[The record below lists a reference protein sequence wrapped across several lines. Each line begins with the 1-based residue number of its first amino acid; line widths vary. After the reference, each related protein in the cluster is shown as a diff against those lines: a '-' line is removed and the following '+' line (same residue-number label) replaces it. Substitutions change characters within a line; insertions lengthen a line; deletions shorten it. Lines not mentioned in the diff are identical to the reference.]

1 MKRINRPI
9 LGRHEAIAT
18 WIFLLALC
26 IYVVSR
32 VQIGAD
38 LSAFLPRSPTPV
50 QQLLSEQLR
59 DGIFSRLMLI
69 GIEGGSPD
77 VLSKASKQLA
87 QRLGKERGFSLIN
100 NGDEINM
107 AKDQAYLLENRY
119 LLSSAVTP
127 EHFTPNGLHA
137 SLENSLQLLGSPL
150 GIMIKRVIPR
160 DPSGE
165 MLHLLDGFAGQSQ
178 PASHDGVWVSRDG
191 KRALLLAQ
199 TRAPGFDID
208 AQQHSIELIQSSFAE
223 TTRVT
228 EFSGLHLVVSGP
240 GVFSVH
246 ARDHIKGV
254 AFNFSIITSIL
265 VSVLLLLV
273 YRSWRVLALSLLPV
287 ASGTLAG
294 IAAVSVGYGVVYG
307 ITLGFGITLI
317 GESVDYA
324 IFFFTRLAPGKP
336 PGTALDKIWPTLRLG
351 VMTTVCGFSP
361 MLLANFP
368 GFAQLGLF
376 SVVGLIVAVLV
387 TRWVLPGLVP
397 QNFATYT
404 PTHLSA
410 WLMGL
415 IRQAPRLRPLV
426 LIAVVAATLFIALHR
441 GPVWSDNL
449 SSLSPLM
456 ESDKRIDE
464 SLRRDIGAP
473 DVRYMVI
480 VSGKDRE
487 DALENSETLGSRLD
501 ALMVSHALTGYESPA
516 RYLPSK
522 KTQLARLAA
531 LPEPEK
537 LKANLH
543 QALAGLPFR
552 ANLFEPFF
560 SDVAAARNR
569 PPLTPDDLRGT
580 NLGLQTES
588 LLAQR
593 RDEWIAIMPLRGVSD
608 AMPIQHALGQDGR
621 AVLLDLQVESDTLY
635 QTYVHEAIK
644 LSAFGAFAILLLLF
658 VSLRSVRRVAMV
670 LLPLAAAVIIATA
683 IMLASAQKLLI
694 FHLIGLLL
702 TVAVGSNYSLFF
714 DRESRSDEHGEESQR
729 TMLSLLVANI
739 STIIAF
745 GMLAFSGVPLL
756 TAIGGTVAIGAFL
769 SLLFSAVLMEKKV
782 AKLN

>member
-1 MKRINRPI
+1 MRRYFRPF
-9 LGRHEAIAT
+9 LSRHGAIAS
-18 WIFLLALC
+18 WLFFIAVCVF
-26 IYVVSR
+26 VVAK

-38 LSAFLPRSPTPV
+38 LSAFLPRSPTPA

-59 DGIFSRLMLI
+59 DGVFSRLILI

-77 VLSKASKQLA
+77 TLSQASKQLA
-87 QRLGKERGFSLIN
+87 QRLRKEHGFSLVN
-100 NGDEINM
+100 NGDESSL
-107 AKDQAYLLENRY
+107 AKDQAFLLDNRY

-127 EHFTPNGLHA
+127 EHFTPDGLHA
-137 SLENSLQLLGSPL
+137 SLENSLQLLGSPAGMML
-150 GIMIKRVIPR
+150 KKIIPR

-178 PASHDGVWVSRDG
+178 PSSHDGVWVSRDG

-208 AQQHSIELIQSSFAE
+208 AQQQTIALIHTHFTQA
-223 TTRVT
+223 TRDT
-228 EFSGLHLVVSGP
+228 EFAGLRLVLSGP

-254 AFNFSIITSIL
+254 AFNFSIITSVL
-265 VSVLLLLV
+265 VSILLLLV

-294 IAAVSVGYGVVYG
+294 IAAVSLGYGVVYG

-317 GESVDYA
+317 GEAVDYA
-324 IFFFTRLAPGKP
+324 IFFFTRLVPGKP
-336 PGTALDKIWPTLRLG
+336 PGMALDKIWPTLRLG
-351 VMTTVCGFSP
+351 VMTTICGFSP
-361 MLLANFP
+361 MFLADFP

-397 QNFATYT
+397 DNFSTRT
-404 PTHLSA
+404 PTRLANS
-410 WLMGL
+410 LMSL
-415 IRQAPRLRPLV
+415 IRQASRLRPAVLV
-426 LIAVVAATLFIALHR
+426 AVLAATVFLALHR

-456 ESDKRIDE
+456 EADKRLDE

-473 DVRYMVI
+473 DMRYMLI

-487 DALENSETLGSRLD
+487 DALERSEATGSKLD
-501 ALMVSHALTGYESPA
+501 ALKGDHALASYESPA
-516 RYLPSK
+516 RYLPSS
-522 KTQLARLAA
+522 KTQRARLAA
-531 LPEPEK
+531 LPEPER
-537 LKANLH
+537 LQANLR
-543 QALAGLPFR
+543 QALTGLPFR
-552 ANLFEPFF
+552 ANLFGPFLH
-560 SDVAAARNR
+560 DVAAARNR

-588 LLAQR
+588 LLVQR
-593 RDEWIAIMPLRGVSD
+593 NDGWIAIMPLHGVTD
-608 AMPIQHALGQDGR
+608 IAPIQQVLARQDGNI
-621 AVLLDLQVESDTLY
+621 VLLDLQVESDTLY

-644 LSAFGAFAILLLLF
+644 LSALGALAIVLLLF

-670 LLPLAAAVIIATA
+670 LLPLAAAVIITTA
-683 IMLASAQKLLI
+683 IVLASGQKLLI

-702 TVAVGSNYSLFF
+702 SVAVGSNYSLFF
-714 DRESRSDEHGEESQR
+714 DRESYSDEHDGNSQR

-756 TAIGGTVAIGAFL
+756 TAIGQTVAIGAFL
-769 SLLFSAVLMEKKV
+769 SLLFSAVLMGQR
-782 AKLN
+782 ATR

>member
-1 MKRINRPI
+1 MKRFIQ
-9 LGRHEAIAT
+9 HWAIAA
-18 WIFLLALC
+18 WLIFLALC
-26 IYVVSR
+26 ILVVSR

-38 LSAFLPRSPTPV
+38 LSAFLPRTPTPA

-59 DGIFSRLMLI
+59 DGVFSRLILI
-69 GIEGGSPD
+69 GIEGGEPD
-77 VLSKASKQLA
+77 VLSQASKQLA
-87 QRLGKERGFSLIN
+87 QRLRNESAFTLIN
-100 NGDEINM
+100 NGDENSL
-107 AKDQAYLLENRY
+107 AKDQAFLLENRY

-127 EHFTPNGLHA
+127 ERFTPNGLHA
-137 SLENSLQLLGSPL
+137 ALENSLQLLGSPI

-165 MLHLLDGFAGQSQ
+165 ILHLLDGFAGQNQ
-178 PASHDGVWVSRDG
+178 PSSHQGVWVSRDG

-199 TRAPGFDID
+199 TKAPGFDID
-208 AQQHSIELIQSSFAE
+208 AQQLNIELLHSYFAE
-223 TTRVT
+223 AKRGT
-228 EFSGLHLVVSGP
+228 ESSGLQLVLSGP

-254 AFNFSIITSIL
+254 AFKFSIITSIL
-265 VSVLLLLV
+265 VSILLLLV
-273 YRSWRVLALSLLPV
+273 FRSWRVLALSLLPV
-287 ASGTLAG
+287 VSGALAG

-317 GESVDYA
+317 GEAVDYA
-324 IFFFTRLAPGKP
+324 IFFFTRMVSGKP
-336 PGTALDKIWPTLRLG
+336 PGKALDKIWPTLRLG

-361 MLLANFP
+361 MLFANSP
-368 GFAQLGLF
+368 GFAQIGLF

-387 TRWVLPGLVP
+387 TRWVLPSLVSG
-397 QNFATYT
+397 NFTTHT
-404 PTHLSA
+404 PTLLSA
-410 WLMGL
+410 WVMRL
-415 IRQAPRLRPLV
+415 IRQAPRLRPVVLV
-426 LIAVVAATLFIALHR
+426 AVLAATVFLALHR

-456 ESDKRIDE
+456 EADKRLDQ
-464 SLRRDIGAP
+464 SLRSDIGAP
-473 DVRYMVI
+473 DVRYMMI

-487 DALENSETLGSRLD
+487 DALESSEALGSRLD
-501 ALMVSHALTGYESPA
+501 TLMNSHALTGYESPA

-552 ANLFEPFF
+552 ANLFEPFL

-593 RDEWIAIMPLRGVSD
+593 RDSWIAIMPLRGVAD
-608 AMPIQHALGQDGR
+608 AMPIQQALARQDGR
-621 AVLLDLQVESDTLY
+621 AVLLDLQQESDTLY

-644 LSAFGAFAILLLLF
+644 LSAFGAFAIVLLLF
-658 VSLRSVRRVAMV
+658 VSLR
-670 LLPLAAAVIIATA
+670 
-683 IMLASAQKLLI
+683 
-694 FHLIGLLL
+694 
-702 TVAVGSNYSLFF
+702 
-714 DRESRSDEHGEESQR
+714 
-729 TMLSLLVANI
+729 
-739 STIIAF
+739 
-745 GMLAFSGVPLL
+745 
-756 TAIGGTVAIGAFL
+756 
-769 SLLFSAVLMEKKV
+769 
-782 AKLN
+782 